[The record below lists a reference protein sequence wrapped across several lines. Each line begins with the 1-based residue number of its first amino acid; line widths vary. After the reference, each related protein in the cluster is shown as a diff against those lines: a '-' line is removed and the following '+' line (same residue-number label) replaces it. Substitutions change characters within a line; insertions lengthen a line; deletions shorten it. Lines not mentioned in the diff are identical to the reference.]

1 LVLIGDNKAAHPV
14 MPPNVHFLGLKPQS
28 HLPAYVQRFDVG
40 LIPFKVNETTHAV
53 SPLKAYEYLASG
65 VPIAAPPL
73 RALEGMEGVHK
84 DADLVRAVGAALT
97 ADRPDRGRALKENS
111 WEDRVV
117 RITGAESVLVEYSP
131 VVVMI
136 RPAVHYAKTER
147 LVTADDS

>member
-1 LVLIGDNKAAHPV
+1 VVLIGDNKAAHPV
-14 MPPNVHFLGLKPQS
+14 LPPNVHFLGLKPQS
-28 HLPAYVQRFDVG
+28 DLPAYVQRFDVG

-73 RALEGMEGVHK
+73 RALEGMGVNR
-84 DADLVRAVGAALT
+84 DADLVMAVAAALT
-97 ADRPDRGRALKENS
+97 ADRPDRGRALKEHS
-111 WEDRVV
+111 WEDRVM
-117 RITGAESVLVEYSP
+117 RITGADSVLVEYSP

-147 LVTADDS
+147 LVTEDDS